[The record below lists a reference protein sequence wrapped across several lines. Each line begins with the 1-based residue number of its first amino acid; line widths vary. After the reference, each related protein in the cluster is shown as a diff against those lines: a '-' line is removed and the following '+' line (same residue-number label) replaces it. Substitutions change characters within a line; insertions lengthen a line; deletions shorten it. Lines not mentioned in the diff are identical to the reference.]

1 MFSRPVLFVGVLL
14 AAIAVPYILLD
25 ENLSRT
31 VREQYRKWSGAGPAA
46 AGSAGESS
54 SPWGDFSWSSL
65 TSQANPAASATA
77 PSGPLT
83 SLPKPVAM
91 EEAFQME
98 ATPQW
103 VVSRFPR
110 VTTVL
115 GETEQMTLRTPLVT
129 GVAPDDVAGSLTYY
143 FDNRH
148 VLQRITFQG
157 LTGDERRFTELLRKR
172 FGLQAEP
179 TLLAGEY
186 AAAVGPKTSR
196 LRVAH
201 LPVVR
206 ANAPLARAEVAL
218 DLYRPGAPPAT
229 TAAAKPQQPSARPP
243 FRSW

>member
-46 AGSAGESS
+46 AGTGGDAAT
-54 SPWGDFSWSSL
+54 PWGGVAWSSL
-65 TSQANPAASATA
+65 TSQANPEPTATT
-77 PSGPLT
+77 PSSPIT
-83 SLPKPVAM
+83 SLPQPVAM
-91 EEAFQME
+91 EEAFQMDV
-98 ATPQW
+98 TPQW

-115 GETEQMTLRTPLVT
+115 GETERMALRTPLVT

-148 VLQRITFQG
+148 ILQRITFQG
-157 LTGDERRFTELLRKR
+157 LTGDERRFTELVRKR

-186 AAAVGPKTSR
+186 VAVVGPKTSR
-196 LRVAH
+196 LRIAH
-201 LPVVR
+201 LPIVR
-206 ANAPLARAEVAL
+206 ANAPHARAEVAL
-218 DLYRPGAPPAT
+218 DLYRPGAAPTA
-229 TAAAKPQQPSARPP
+229 TAAAQPQQPSARPP